1 MGKTKINMGEIME
14 HKIIRVLTWVQFIM
28 LFTLVMV
35 HMFKCYNWLPLTI
48 LFIPSIGAIWVM
60 EKEWKND

>member
-1 MGKTKINMGEIME
+1 ME
-14 HKIIRVLTWVQFIM
+14 HKIIRVLAWIQFIM

-60 EKEWKND
+60 EKEWNND